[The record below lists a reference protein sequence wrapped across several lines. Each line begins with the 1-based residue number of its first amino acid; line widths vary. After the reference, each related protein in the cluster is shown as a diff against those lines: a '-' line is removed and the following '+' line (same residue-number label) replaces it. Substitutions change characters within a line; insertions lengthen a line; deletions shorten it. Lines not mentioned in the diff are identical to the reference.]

1 MSIVIDLLLIS
12 SLGFLGSFG
21 HCAGMCGPLAISFAL
36 SSQRQTNWFASFS
49 FHLLLNLGRIIS
61 YGLVGIILG
70 SVGSLLFTATLRQV
84 MAIVT
89 GLLLVWLGL
98 SRIVPNLPSLPM
110 VHPLRSIHH
119 KLSLAMNRVAN
130 IGSWWTPLILGF
142 FWGLVPCGFLY
153 IAQIKAAET
162 GNIIMAVLTMLSFG
176 LGTMPTMV
184 GVGVSASRLS
194 GDRRSQL
201 FKLGGWITLIIGVLT
216 LLRSQA
222 MTDYTGH
229 GALALLML
237 ALLAR
242 PISKWWSTPLQY
254 RRLIGVGAYGLAIA
268 HTFHML
274 DHSLNWNL
282 QGISF
287 MIPRHQRGLLLGFI
301 ALLLMTPAAV
311 TSSDRLQRMLGQYWR
326 KVHLLT
332 VPALI
337 LVTIHTVFLGS
348 HYLGELD
355 FTWHNQ
361 LRAIVLTVVTLIVL
375 SLRLVTV
382 SFTKNS
388 MNRES
393 RE

>member
-1 MSIVIDLLLIS
+1 MSIAIDLLLIS

-21 HCAGMCGPLAISFAL
+21 HCAGMCGPVAISFAL
-36 SSQRQTNWFASFS
+36 SNQKTNWVASLS
-49 FHLLLNLGRIIS
+49 FHFLLNLGRIIS
-61 YGLVGIILG
+61 YGLVGIFLG
-70 SVGSLLFTATLRQV
+70 SVGSLFFTATLRQV
-84 MAIVT
+84 MAIAT
-89 GLLLVWLGL
+89 GLLLIWLGL
-98 SRIVPNLPSLPM
+98 SRIVPNLPSLPI
-110 VHPLRSIHH
+110 VHPLRGIHH
-119 KLSLAMNRVAN
+119 QLSSLMNRVAN
-130 IGSWWTPLILGF
+130 LDSWWTPLILGF

-153 IAQIKAAET
+153 IAQIKAVET
-162 GNIIMAVLTMLSFG
+162 GNLILAVLTMISFG

-184 GVGVSASRLS
+184 GVGVSASRL
-194 GDRRSQL
+194 GRDRRSQL
-201 FKLGGWITLIIGVLT
+201 FKLGGWITLTIGVLT

-222 MTDYTGH
+222 MVDYTGH

-242 PISKWWSTPLQY
+242 PISKWWSTPLRY
-254 RRLIGVGAYGLAIA
+254 RRLIGVGSYVLAIA

-287 MIPRHQRGLLLGFI
+287 MLPRHQRGLVFGFI

-311 TSSDRLQRMLGQYWR
+311 TSSDRLQRRLGQYWR

-337 LVTIHTVFLGS
+337 FVATHTVFLGS

-355 FTWHNQ
+355 FTWHHQ
-361 LRAIVLTVVTLIVL
+361 LRVIILILLTTIVL
-375 SLRLVTV
+375 SWRLFAI
-382 SFTKNS
+382 SLSQNK
-388 MNRES
+388 MNGD
-393 RE
+393 

>member
-36 SSQRQTNWFASFS
+36 SSQKQTNWVASLS
-49 FHLLLNLGRIIS
+49 FHFLLNLGRVIS
-61 YGLVGIILG
+61 YGLVGIFLG
-70 SVGSLLFTATLRQV
+70 SVGSLFFTATLRQI
-84 MAIVT
+84 MAIAT
-89 GLLLVWLGL
+89 GLLLIWLGL

-110 VHPLRSIHH
+110 AHPLRSIHH
-119 KLSLAMNRVAN
+119 WLSLAMNRVAN
-130 IGSWWTPLILGF
+130 LGSWWTPLILGF

-153 IAQIKAAET
+153 IAQIKAVET

-194 GDRRSQL
+194 ADRRSQL
-201 FKLGGWITLIIGVLT
+201 FSLGGWITLTIGVLT

-222 MTDYTGH
+222 MIDYTGH

-242 PISKWWSTPLQY
+242 PLSKWWSTPLKY
-254 RRLIGVGAYGLAIA
+254 RRLIGVGSYILAIA

-282 QGISF
+282 QGVSF
-287 MIPRHQRGLLLGFI
+287 MLPRHQRGLLLGI
-301 ALLLMTPAAV
+301 VALLLMTPAAI
-311 TSSDRLQRMLGQYWR
+311 TSSDRLQRMLGRYWR

-337 LVTIHTVFLGS
+337 LVAIHTVFLGS

-355 FTWHNQ
+355 LSWHNQ
-361 LRAIVLTVVTLIVL
+361 LRTIVLTVVTATVL
-375 SLRLVTV
+375 SLRLF
-382 SFTKNS
+382 FTKKS
-388 MNRES
+388 MNRGS
-393 RE
+393 SK

>member
-1 MSIVIDLLLIS
+1 
-12 SLGFLGSFG
+12 
-21 HCAGMCGPLAISFAL
+21 
-36 SSQRQTNWFASFS
+36 
-49 FHLLLNLGRIIS
+49 
-61 YGLVGIILG
+61 
-70 SVGSLLFTATLRQV
+70 
-84 MAIVT
+84 
-89 GLLLVWLGL
+89 
-98 SRIVPNLPSLPM
+98 
-110 VHPLRSIHH
+110 
-119 KLSLAMNRVAN
+119 MNRVAN

-162 GNIIMAVLTMLSFG
+162 GNIIMAVLTMLFFG

-194 GDRRSQL
+194 ADRRSQL
-201 FKLGGWITLIIGVLT
+201 FSLGGWITLTIGVLT

-254 RRLIGVGAYGLAIA
+254 RRLIGVGSYLLAIA

-282 QGISF
+282 QGLSF
-287 MIPRHQRGLLLGFI
+287 MLPRHQRGLLLGVV
-301 ALLLMTPAAV
+301 ALLLMTPAAI
-311 TSSDRLQRMLGQYWR
+311 TSSDRLQKMLGRSWR

-332 VPALI
+332 VPALV
-337 LVTIHTVFLGS
+337 LVAIHTILLGS
-348 HYLGELD
+348 HYLGEIDL
-355 FTWHNQ
+355 TWHNQ
-361 LRAIVLTVVTLIVL
+361 LRTIVLMVVTAIVL

-382 SFTKNS
+382 SFTKNQMS
-388 MNRES
+388 KGS